1 MPEEI
6 KRLIFWVVVSILA
19 IILLVLIILKIS
31 SRNKHYYGKNPK
43 NKKLDRKIKK
53 YARDRDFLF
62 LTDVFLPVDNN
73 KAILI
78 DDIILG
84 NKYIYVIS
92 QKHWDGYI
100 KGFEYDTKWLLT
112 AKVRTVYVD
121 NPLIGNRYKV
131 QTLMKFLKERNDEN
145 IVNIVSLSNRSK
157 FNAIQTQPLENV
169 VKMKQLFKLIDDYE
183 KTSPFNDIKEEE
195 LERIALLLN
204 EESIR
209 ISKTQMR

>member
-6 KRLIFWVVVSILA
+6 KELIFWVVVSILV
-19 IILLVLIILKIS
+19 IILVVLLVLKIKS
-31 SRNKHYYGKNPK
+31 KDKHYYGKNPK
-43 NKKLDRKIKK
+43 NRKLDKKIKK

-92 QKHWDGYI
+92 QKHWDGYV
-100 KGFEYDTKWLLT
+100 KGFEYDTKWLLS
-112 AKVRTVYVD
+112 AKIRTVYVD

-145 IVNIVSLSNRSK
+145 IVNIVSLSNK
-157 FNAIQTQPLENV
+157 AKLNTIQTQPLENV
-169 VKMKQLFKLIDDYE
+169 VQMKHLFKLIDDYE
-183 KTSPFNDIKEEE
+183 KNSPFNDIKEEE
-195 LERIALLLN
+195 LERIALQLH

>member
-6 KRLIFWVVVSILA
+6 KRLIFWVVVSILT
-19 IILLVLIILKIS
+19 IILLVLIVLKIS

-92 QKHWDGYI
+92 QKHWDGYV

>member
-6 KRLIFWVVVSILA
+6 KKLIFWVIVSILVV
-19 IILLVLIILKIS
+19 ILIVLLILKIKS
-31 SRNKHYYGKNPK
+31 KDKHYYGKNPK
-43 NKKLDRKIKK
+43 NRKLDKKIKK

-84 NKYIYVIS
+84 NKYIYVIF
-92 QKHWDGYI
+92 QKHWDGYV

-112 AKVRTVYVD
+112 AKIRTVYVD

-145 IVNIVSLSNRSK
+145 IVNIVSLSNKTK
-157 FNAIQTQPLENV
+157 FNSIQTQPLENV
-169 VKMKQLFKLIDDYE
+169 VKMKHLFKLIDDYE

-195 LERIALLLN
+195 LERIALQLH

>member
-6 KRLIFWVVVSILA
+6 KNLIFWVIIGIFVV
-19 IILLVLIILKIS
+19 ILLILIILKIKS
-31 SRNKHYYGKNPK
+31 KDKHYYGKNPK
-43 NKKLDRKIKK
+43 NKTLDRKIKK

-73 KAILI
+73 KAVLI

-92 QKHWDGYI
+92 QKHWDGYV

-112 AKVRTVYVD
+112 AKVRTIYVD

-131 QTLMKFLKERNDEN
+131 QALMRFLKEKNDEN
-145 IVNIVSLSNRSK
+145 IVNIVALSNRSK
-157 FNAIQTQPLENV
+157 FNSIQTQPLENV
-169 VKMKQLFKLIDDYE
+169 VKTKLLFKLIDDYE
-183 KTSPFNDIKEEE
+183 KNSPFNDIKEEE
-195 LERIALLLN
+195 LEKIALQLH

>member
-6 KRLIFWVVVSILA
+6 KKLIFWVVVSILVVIS
-19 IILLVLIILKIS
+19 IILVVLKIKAKD
-31 SRNKHYYGKNPK
+31 KHYYGKNPK
-43 NKKLDRKIKK
+43 NRKLDRKIKK

-73 KAILI
+73 RAILI

-100 KGFEYDTKWLLT
+100 KGFEYDTKWLLS
-112 AKVRTVYVD
+112 AKIRTVYVD

-131 QTLMKFLKERNDEN
+131 QTLMKFLKEKNDEN
-145 IVNIVSLSNRSK
+145 IVNIVSLCNK
-157 FNAIQTQPLENV
+157 TKLNNIQTQPLENV
-169 VKMKQLFKLIDDYE
+169 VQMKHLFKLIDDYE
-183 KTSPFNDIKEEE
+183 KNSPFNDIKEEE
-195 LERIALLLN
+195 LERIALQLH

-209 ISKTQMR
+209 ISKAQMR

>member
-6 KRLIFWVVVSILA
+6 KRLIFWVVVSILVV
-19 IILLVLIILKIS
+19 ILVVLLVLKIKS
-31 SRNKHYYGKNPK
+31 KDKHYYGKNPK
-43 NKKLDRKIKK
+43 NRKLDKKIKK

-92 QKHWDGYI
+92 QKHWDGYV
-100 KGFEYDTKWLLT
+100 KGFEYDTKWLLS
-112 AKVRTVYVD
+112 AKIRTVYVD

-145 IVNIVSLSNRSK
+145 IVNIVSLSNK
-157 FNAIQTQPLENV
+157 AKLNTIQTQPLENV
-169 VKMKQLFKLIDDYE
+169 VKMKNLFKLIDDYE
-183 KTSPFNDIKEEE
+183 KNSPFNDIKEEE
-195 LERIALLLN
+195 LERIALQLH

>member
-6 KRLIFWVVVSILA
+6 KRLIFWVVVSILVV
-19 IILLVLIILKIS
+19 ILVVLLVLKIKS
-31 SRNKHYYGKNPK
+31 KDKHYYGKNPK
-43 NKKLDRKIKK
+43 NRKLDKKIKK

-92 QKHWDGYI
+92 QKHWDGYV
-100 KGFEYDTKWLLT
+100 KGFEYDTKWLLS
-112 AKVRTVYVD
+112 AKIRTVYVD

-145 IVNIVSLSNRSK
+145 IVNIVSLSNK
-157 FNAIQTQPLENV
+157 AKLNAIQTQPLENV
-169 VKMKQLFKLIDDYE
+169 VQMKHLFKLIDDYE
-183 KTSPFNDIKEEE
+183 KNSPFNDIKEEE
-195 LERIALLLN
+195 LERIALQLH

>member
-1 MPEEI
+1 MPEKI
-6 KRLIFWVVVSILA
+6 KELIFWVVVSILV
-19 IILLVLIILKIS
+19 IILVVLLVLKIKS
-31 SRNKHYYGKNPK
+31 KDKHYYGKNPK
-43 NKKLDRKIKK
+43 NRKLDKKIKK

-92 QKHWDGYI
+92 QKHWDGYV
-100 KGFEYDTKWLLT
+100 KGFEYDTKWLLS
-112 AKVRTVYVD
+112 AKIRTVYVD

-145 IVNIVSLSNRSK
+145 IVNIVSLSNK
-157 FNAIQTQPLENV
+157 AKLNTIQTQPLENV
-169 VKMKQLFKLIDDYE
+169 VQMKHLFKLIDDYE
-183 KTSPFNDIKEEE
+183 KNSPFNDIKEEE
-195 LERIALLLN
+195 LERIALQLH

>member
-1 MPEEI
+1 MPQEI
-6 KRLIFWVVVSILA
+6 KNLIFWVIIALVVVIF
-19 IILLVLIILKIS
+19 IIFLFMKINS
-31 SRNKHYYGKNPK
+31 KDKHYYGKNPK

-92 QKHWDGYI
+92 QKHWDGYV

-112 AKVRTVYVD
+112 MKVRTNYVD

-131 QTLMKFLKERNDEN
+131 QTLMRFLKEKNDEN
-145 IVNIVSLSNRSK
+145 IVNIVALSNNSK
-157 FNAIQTQPLENV
+157 FNSIQTQPLENV
-169 VKMKQLFKLIDDYE
+169 VKMKFLFKLIDDYE
-183 KTSPFNDIKEEE
+183 KNSLFNDIKEEE
-195 LERIALLLN
+195 LEKIALKLH

-209 ISKTQMR
+209 IAKTQMR

>member
-6 KRLIFWVVVSILA
+6 KRLIFWVVVSILT
-19 IILLVLIILKIS
+19 IILLVLIVLKIS

>member
-6 KRLIFWVVVSILA
+6 KKLIFWVIISILVV
-19 IILLVLIILKIS
+19 ILIVLLILKIKS
-31 SRNKHYYGKNPK
+31 KDKHYYGKNPK
-43 NKKLDRKIKK
+43 NRKLDKKIKK

-112 AKVRTVYVD
+112 AKIRTVYVD

-145 IVNIVSLSNRSK
+145 IVNIVSLSNKTK
-157 FNAIQTQPLENV
+157 FNSIQTQPLENV
-169 VKMKQLFKLIDDYE
+169 VKMKHLFKLIDDYE
-183 KTSPFNDIKEEE
+183 KNSPFNDIKEEE
-195 LERIALLLN
+195 LERIALQLH

>member
-6 KRLIFWVVVSILA
+6 KRLIFWVVVSILVV
-19 IILLVLIILKIS
+19 ILVVLLVLKIKS
-31 SRNKHYYGKNPK
+31 KDKHYYGKNPK
-43 NKKLDRKIKK
+43 NRKLDKKIKK

-92 QKHWDGYI
+92 QKHWDGYV
-100 KGFEYDTKWLLT
+100 KGFEYDTKWLLS
-112 AKVRTVYVD
+112 AKIRTVYVD

-145 IVNIVSLSNRSK
+145 IVNIVSLSNKSK
-157 FNAIQTQPLENV
+157 LNTIQTQPLENV
-169 VKMKQLFKLIDDYE
+169 VQMKNLFKLIDDYE
-183 KTSPFNDIKEEE
+183 KNSPFNDIKEEE
-195 LERIALLLN
+195 LERIALQLH

>member
-6 KRLIFWVVVSILA
+6 KRLIFWVVVSILVV
-19 IILLVLIILKIS
+19 ILVVLLVLKIKS
-31 SRNKHYYGKNPK
+31 KDKHYYGKNPK
-43 NKKLDRKIKK
+43 NRKLDKKIKK

-92 QKHWDGYI
+92 QKHWDGYV
-100 KGFEYDTKWLLT
+100 KGFEYDTKWLLS
-112 AKVRTVYVD
+112 AKIRTVYVD

-145 IVNIVSLSNRSK
+145 IVNIVSLSNK
-157 FNAIQTQPLENV
+157 AKLNTIQTQPLENV
-169 VKMKQLFKLIDDYE
+169 VQMKHLFKLIDDYE
-183 KTSPFNDIKEEE
+183 KNSPFNDIKEEE
-195 LERIALLLN
+195 LERIALQLH

>member
-6 KRLIFWVVVSILA
+6 KRLIFWVVVSILVV
-19 IILLVLIILKIS
+19 ILVILLVLKIKS
-31 SRNKHYYGKNPK
+31 KDKYYYGKNPK
-43 NKKLDRKIKK
+43 NRKLDKKIKK

-100 KGFEYDTKWLLT
+100 KGFEYDTKWLLS
-112 AKVRTVYVD
+112 AKIRTVYVD
-121 NPLIGNRYKV
+121 NPLICNRYKV

-145 IVNIVSLSNRSK
+145 IVNIVSLSNK
-157 FNAIQTQPLENV
+157 AKLNTIQTQPLENV
-169 VKMKQLFKLIDDYE
+169 VKMKNLFKLIDDYE
-183 KTSPFNDIKEEE
+183 KNSPFNDIKEEE
-195 LERIALLLN
+195 LERIALQLH

>member
-6 KRLIFWVVVSILA
+6 KRLIFWVVVSILVV
-19 IILLVLIILKIS
+19 ILVVLLVLKIKS
-31 SRNKHYYGKNPK
+31 KDKHYYGKNPK
-43 NKKLDRKIKK
+43 NRKLDKKIKK

-92 QKHWDGYI
+92 QKHWDGYV
-100 KGFEYDTKWLLT
+100 KGFEYDTKWLLS
-112 AKVRTVYVD
+112 AKIRTVYVD

-145 IVNIVSLSNRSK
+145 IVNIVSLSNKSK
-157 FNAIQTQPLENV
+157 LNTIQTQPLENV
-169 VKMKQLFKLIDDYE
+169 VKMKNLFKLIDDYE
-183 KTSPFNDIKEEE
+183 KNSPFNDIKEEE
-195 LERIALLLN
+195 LERIALQLH

>member
-6 KRLIFWVVVSILA
+6 KRLIFWVVVSILVV
-19 IILLVLIILKIS
+19 ILVVLLVLKIKS
-31 SRNKHYYGKNPK
+31 KDKHYYGKNPK
-43 NKKLDRKIKK
+43 NRKLDKKIKK

-92 QKHWDGYI
+92 QKHWDGYV
-100 KGFEYDTKWLLT
+100 KGFEYDTKWLLS
-112 AKVRTVYVD
+112 AKIRTVYVD

-145 IVNIVSLSNRSK
+145 IVNIVSLSNK
-157 FNAIQTQPLENV
+157 AKLNAIQTQPLENV
-169 VKMKQLFKLIDDYE
+169 VKMKNLFKLIDDYE
-183 KTSPFNDIKEEE
+183 KNSPFNDIKEEE
-195 LERIALLLN
+195 LERIALQLH

>member
-6 KRLIFWVVVSILA
+6 KSLIFWVVVSILA
-19 IILLVLIILKIS
+19 IILLVLIVLKIS

-84 NKYIYVIS
+84 NKYIYVIF
-92 QKHWDGYI
+92 QKHWDGYV

>member
-1 MPEEI
+1 MPQEI
-6 KRLIFWVVVSILA
+6 KDLIFWVVIVLVVIILFV
-19 IILLVLIILKIS
+19 LLVLKLK
-31 SRNKHYYGKNPK
+31 SRDSYYYGKNPK

-53 YARDRDFLF
+53 FARDRDFLF

-92 QKHWDGYI
+92 QKHWDGYV

-112 AKVRTVYVD
+112 MKVRTNYVD

-131 QTLMKFLKERNDEN
+131 QTLMRFLKERTDEN
-145 IVNIVSLSNRSK
+145 IVNIVTLSNNSK
-157 FNAIQTQPLENV
+157 FNPIQTQPLENV
-169 VKMKQLFKLIDDYE
+169 IKMKMLFKLIDDYE
-183 KTSPFNDIKEEE
+183 KNSPFNDIKEEE
-195 LERIALLLN
+195 LERIALSLH

-209 ISKTQMR
+209 IAKTQLR

>member
-6 KRLIFWVVVSILA
+6 KHLIFWVVVSILL
-19 IILLVLIILKIS
+19 IILSVIIILKIKS
-31 SRNKHYYGKNPK
+31 KDKHYYGKNPK
-43 NKKLDRKIKK
+43 NKKLDKKIKK

-78 DDIILG
+78 DDVILG

-92 QKHWDGYI
+92 QKHWDGYV
-100 KGFEYDTKWLLT
+100 KGFEYDTKWLLS
-112 AKVRTVYVD
+112 AKIRTVYVD

-145 IVNIVSLSNRSK
+145 IVNIVSLSNK
-157 FNAIQTQPLENV
+157 AKLNTIQTQPLENV
-169 VKMKQLFKLIDDYE
+169 VQMKHLFKLIDDYE
-183 KTSPFNDIKEEE
+183 KNSPFNDIKEEE
-195 LERIALLLN
+195 LERIALQLH

>member
-6 KRLIFWVVVSILA
+6 KKLIFWVIVAILA
-19 IILLVLIILKIS
+19 IIFIVLIILKFKS
-31 SRNKHYYGKNPK
+31 KDKHYYGKNPK
-43 NKKLDRKIKK
+43 NRRLDRKIKK

-73 KAILI
+73 KAVLI

-92 QKHWDGYI
+92 QKHWDGYV

-112 AKVRTVYVD
+112 AKVRTIYVD

-131 QTLMKFLKERNDEN
+131 QTLIKFLKERNDEN
-145 IVNIVSLSNRSK
+145 IVNIVSLSNKSK
-157 FNAIQTQPLENV
+157 FNSIQTQPLENV

-183 KTSPFNDIKEEE
+183 KNSPFNDIKEEE
-195 LERIALLLN
+195 LERIALQLH

>member
-1 MPEEI
+1 MPQEI
-6 KRLIFWVVVSILA
+6 KDLIFWVVIVLVVIILFV
-19 IILLVLIILKIS
+19 LLVLKLK
-31 SRNKHYYGKNPK
+31 SRDSYYYGKNPK

-53 YARDRDFLF
+53 FARDRDFLF

-92 QKHWDGYI
+92 QKHWDGYV

-112 AKVRTVYVD
+112 MKVRTNYVD

-131 QTLMKFLKERNDEN
+131 QTLMRFLKERTDEN
-145 IVNIVSLSNRSK
+145 IVNIVTLSNNSK
-157 FNAIQTQPLENV
+157 FNPIQTQPLENII
-169 VKMKQLFKLIDDYE
+169 KMKMLFKLIDDYE
-183 KTSPFNDIKEEE
+183 KNSPFNDIKEEE
-195 LERIALLLN
+195 LERIALSLH

-209 ISKTQMR
+209 IAKTQLR

>member
-6 KRLIFWVVVSILA
+6 KRLIFWVVVSILVV
-19 IILLVLIILKIS
+19 ILVVLLVLKIKS
-31 SRNKHYYGKNPK
+31 KDKHYYGKNPK
-43 NKKLDRKIKK
+43 NRKLDKKIKK

-84 NKYIYVIS
+84 NKYIYVIF
-92 QKHWDGYI
+92 QKHWDGYV
-100 KGFEYDTKWLLT
+100 KGFEYDTKWLLS
-112 AKVRTVYVD
+112 AKIRTVYVD

-145 IVNIVSLSNRSK
+145 IVNIVSLSNK
-157 FNAIQTQPLENV
+157 TKLNTIQTQPLENV
-169 VKMKQLFKLIDDYE
+169 VQMKYLFKLIDDYE
-183 KTSPFNDIKEEE
+183 KNSPFNDIKEEE
-195 LERIALLLN
+195 LERIALQLH

>member
-19 IILLVLIILKIS
+19 IILLVLIVLKLS

-169 VKMKQLFKLIDDYE
+169 IKMKQLFKLIDDYE

>member
-19 IILLVLIILKIS
+19 IILLVLIVLKIS

-92 QKHWDGYI
+92 QKHWDGYV

>member
-1 MPEEI
+1 M
-6 KRLIFWVVVSILA
+6 
-19 IILLVLIILKIS
+19 
-31 SRNKHYYGKNPK
+31 
-43 NKKLDRKIKK
+43 
-53 YARDRDFLF
+53 F

-112 AKVRTVYVD
+112 AKIRTVYVD

-131 QTLMKFLKERNDEN
+131 QTLMKFLKDNNDEN
-145 IVNIVSLSNRSK
+145 IVNIVSLSNKTK
-157 FNAIQTQPLENV
+157 FNSIQTQPLENV
-169 VKMKQLFKLIDDYE
+169 VKMKHLFKLIDDYE
-183 KTSPFNDIKEEE
+183 KHSPFNDIKEEE
-195 LERIALLLN
+195 LERIALKLH

-209 ISKTQMR
+209 IAKTQMR

>member
-6 KRLIFWVVVSILA
+6 KKLIFWVVVSILVV
-19 IILLVLIILKIS
+19 ILVVLLVLKIKS
-31 SRNKHYYGKNPK
+31 KDKHYYGKNPK
-43 NKKLDRKIKK
+43 NRKLDKKIKK

-100 KGFEYDTKWLLT
+100 KGFEYDTKWLLS
-112 AKVRTVYVD
+112 AKIRTVYVD

-145 IVNIVSLSNRSK
+145 IVNIVSLSNK
-157 FNAIQTQPLENV
+157 AKLNTIQTQPLENV
-169 VKMKQLFKLIDDYE
+169 VQMKHLFKLIDDYE
-183 KTSPFNDIKEEE
+183 KNSPFNDIKEEE
-195 LERIALLLN
+195 LERIALQLH

>member
-1 MPEEI
+1 MPQEI
-6 KRLIFWVVVSILA
+6 KDLIFWVVIVLVVIILFV
-19 IILLVLIILKIS
+19 LLVLKLK
-31 SRNKHYYGKNPK
+31 SRDSYYYGKNPK

-53 YARDRDFLF
+53 FARDRDFLF

-92 QKHWDGYI
+92 QKHWDGYV

-112 AKVRTVYVD
+112 MKVRTNYVD

-131 QTLMKFLKERNDEN
+131 QTLMRFLKERTDEN
-145 IVNIVSLSNRSK
+145 IVNIVTLGNNSK
-157 FNAIQTQPLENV
+157 FNPIQTQPLENV
-169 VKMKQLFKLIDDYE
+169 IKMKMLFKLIDDYE
-183 KTSPFNDIKEEE
+183 KNSPFNDIKEEE
-195 LERIALLLN
+195 LERIALSLH

-209 ISKTQMR
+209 IAKTQLR

>member
-92 QKHWDGYI
+92 QKHWDGYV

>member
-6 KRLIFWVVVSILA
+6 KKLIFWVVVSILVV
-19 IILLVLIILKIS
+19 ILVVLLVLKIKS
-31 SRNKHYYGKNPK
+31 KNKHYYGKNPK
-43 NKKLDRKIKK
+43 NRKLDKKIKK
-53 YARDRDFLF
+53 YARNRDFLF

-92 QKHWDGYI
+92 QKHWDGYV
-100 KGFEYDTKWLLT
+100 KGFEYDTKWLLS
-112 AKVRTVYVD
+112 AKIRTVYVD

-145 IVNIVSLSNRSK
+145 IVNIVSLSNK
-157 FNAIQTQPLENV
+157 AKLNTIQTQPLENV
-169 VKMKQLFKLIDDYE
+169 VQMKHLFKLIDDYE
-183 KTSPFNDIKEEE
+183 KNSPFNDIKEEE
-195 LERIALLLN
+195 LERIALQLH